1 MKIYS
6 FMSLNQNIQESLSK
20 SGIHLEIHS
29 MEQITDKQLKKAFL
43 ENDILI
49 IGLHH
54 HMDAMWLKEI
64 TTPKIV
70 ATLSIGVD
78 HIDSLYFQH
87 PMIQVLHCVYGNTL
101 SVAEHILAL
110 ILALNKN
117 MISSYHYVM
126 GNTTQMN
133 SITSTENSYQTLGL
147 IGAGHISQKLIE
159 IMSGFH
165 MNILIYL
172 SILII
177 LILFLFLISKLLGN
191 LGLII
196 TVVMTGILSLITS
209 FKYVTLTTI
218 NINASVVLSITM
230 YTSLYLLLEN
240 TTEKETKKIVILT
253 FLINIFTAFFLF
265 LMSYH
270 TQALTD
276 SISINMKNVFIEN
289 YRILITYPIANF
301 FSSILLILL
310 YQKIKKLYDIP
321 FITTVTTYLVV
332 GLANNLIFY
341 LGSYLNI
348 FTLKTI
354 LELSLSTYMIGLI
367 ITVIYSLILP
377 KLNKMKVI
385 K

>member
-1 MKIYS
+1 
-6 FMSLNQNIQESLSK
+6 
-20 SGIHLEIHS
+20 
-29 MEQITDKQLKKAFL
+29 
-43 ENDILI
+43 
-49 IGLHH
+49 
-54 HMDAMWLKEI
+54 
-64 TTPKIV
+64 
-70 ATLSIGVD
+70 
-78 HIDSLYFQH
+78 
-87 PMIQVLHCVYGNTL
+87 
-101 SVAEHILAL
+101 
-110 ILALNKN
+110 
-117 MISSYHYVM
+117 
-126 GNTTQMN
+126 
-133 SITSTENSYQTLGL
+133 
-147 IGAGHISQKLIE
+147 
-159 IMSGFH
+159 

-191 LGLII
+191 LGLI
-196 TVVMTGILSLITS
+196 MTTIMTSVLALITS
-209 FKYVTLTTI
+209 FKYITLTTI
-218 NINASVVLSITM
+218 DINSSVILYITM

-240 TTEKETKKIVILT
+240 TTEKETKKIVVLN

-289 YRILITYPIANF
+289 YRILITYPVSTF

-310 YQKIKKLYDIP
+310 YQKIKKLYDLP

-332 GLANNLIFY
+332 GLINALIFY
-341 LGSYLNI
+341 LGSYYNI
-348 FTLKTI
+348 FTLKVI
-354 LELSLSTYMIGLI
+354 IELSLSTYMIGLI